1 MAVNKLTYEGEHFYI
16 NKISSYTDLYLIRE
30 SIEFDQIVCR
40 LGFKINFSGSEMK
53 VERRI
58 VIPHYQWN
66 GTYSKFLWFFKV
78 KNDVIVPAYEK
89 AKESPRIFSL
99 ENYINKYGKEY
110 KDFNK
115 EYMKWVCGEL
125 DIEKDYEWVMEQ
137 YEFCKK
143 TINDYFEV
151 KKDEENTIKEND
163 TN

>member
-1 MAVNKLTYEGEHFYI
+1 MAVNKLIYNGEHFYI

-30 SIEFDQIVCR
+30 SIEFNQIVCR

-66 GTYSKFLWFFKV
+66 GTYSKFLLFFKV

-89 AKESPRIFSL
+89 ASNSINIFTT
-99 ENYINKYGKEY
+99 ENYINRYGKKY

-115 EYMKWVCGEL
+115 EYMKWICEEL
-125 DIEKDYEWVMEQ
+125 DIEKDYEWIMEQ

-143 TINDYFEV
+143 TINEYFKI
-151 KKDEENTIKEND
+151 KKDVENTIKEND